1 MMRTFLIVGVTALF
15 PLASVGFASDIK
27 PFDAKTG
34 LWEGTSTMEREGMPA
49 MPPIQIPP
57 EKLAQMPPEQRAKV
71 EEMIKSRSNLNGPQ
85 TTTSRSCLTRESFE
99 KGMAMG
105 EAREAS
111 SCTRQIVSST
121 SSRTEIHFECAP
133 ASGAKSSGDIVME
146 RVDSEHM
153 KGQMISKSVYKD
165 RPINIKMTFSSKWI
179 SSDCG
184 DVKPVLPK

>member
-1 MMRTFLIVGVTALF
+1 VRTFLTMGVAALI
-15 PLASVGFASDIK
+15 PLASVGFAADMKS
-27 PFDAKTG
+27 FDAKTG

-49 MPPIQIPP
+49 MPAIQIPP

-99 KGMAMG
+99 KGIAMG
-105 EAREAS
+105 EREGS

-121 SSRTEIHFECAP
+121 SSRLEIHFECAP
-133 ASGAKSSGDIVME
+133 ASGGKSSGDIVME
-146 RVDSEHM
+146 RIDSEHM
-153 KGQMISKSVYKD
+153 KGQMVSKSVYKD
-165 RPINIKMTFSSKWI
+165 RPINIKMTFTSKWI

-184 DVKPVLPK
+184 DVKPILPK